1 MPKFTIEIDTDTH
14 QILKQRAKEDERSL
28 TQYMQR
34 ILRQSA
40 GTLVIPTTTTQQ
52 DTSKLATTLPPQ
64 PQQQTVKKPLRR
76 IIGDDES
83 TNEPTVDDVVKFL
96 DKEEIPSDD
105 DSRALFERY

>member
-1 MPKFTIEIDTDTH
+1 MPKFTIEIDTTTH

-40 GTLVIPTTTTQQ
+40 GTLIISTTTTQQ
-52 DTSKLATTLPPQ
+52 DNNKPTTTLPPQ
-64 PQQQTVKKPLRR
+64 PEQQITKKPLRR
-76 IIGDDES
+76 IIGDDEP
-83 TNEPTVDDVVKFL
+83 TNEPTMKDVVKFL

-105 DSRALFERY
+105 DSRALFERN